1 MCVSAKTFFVAVCT
15 CVLVSLTIACPVFAA
30 INAAPGTT
38 ARYEHVFDAKDFKI
52 GQDALKYEMPESGM
66 FKIMPRL
73 LDSYVFTRFDLA
85 EDVQLRKEWAVTAT
99 VYNSESPAA
108 GVGLW
113 NGDKGHAFYV
123 FPDGGGRF
131 QYFEGNKTTWTSDVK
146 VINFS
151 YPARIALERD
161 PNGNF
166 IARVNGVVVAV
177 RIFEV
182 DLKKP
187 KLSPITAVSF
197 VTHSTPKRAG
207 APAYFEKLE
216 VSAWGVADLTDS
228 LKTETKNR

>member
-1 MCVSAKTFFVAVCT
+1 MRVFVRTVFVTACI
-15 CVLVSLTIACPVFAA
+15 CVLISLSVAGPALAA
-30 INAAPGTT
+30 SVDASTS
-38 ARYEHVFDAKDFKI
+38 ARYDQVFDAKSFKL

-73 LDSYVFTRFDLA
+73 SDSYVFTRFDLP
-85 EDVQLRKEWAVTAT
+85 EDVQLRKEWSVTAT

-113 NGDKGHAFYV
+113 NGDKGYAFYV
-123 FPDGGGRF
+123 FPDGRGRF

-151 YPARIALERD
+151 YPARITLERD

-166 IARVNGVVVAV
+166 IARVNGVIVAV

-187 KLSPITAVSF
+187 KLTPITAASF
-197 VTHSTPKRAG
+197 VTHSTPKRSG

-216 VSAWGVADLTDS
+216 VSAWGAADLMDS